1 MSTTMEF
8 QHGLAFLDS
17 DQATHYERCKRIL
30 TSNGFYIDQSVM
42 GSGKTYVALAL
53 AQSLGLT
60 LMVIGPK
67 SSLAMWEEKAKEYHV
82 PMHSTLSYQ
91 SLTGMGKGQPK
102 HGHLLKSREKDEHGD
117 ETITYAPN
125 PSWLGACAGSQG
137 LLVVLDEAH
146 NCKNPGNK
154 EKASGALLQA
164 VRTAHR
170 AGVKAYYAL
179 LSASLMDKD
188 HMCIQFL
195 RVLGLYTQRA
205 LTDNLHNTRPGYDE
219 IVRNLRQVAPQATQT
234 LAYPAS
240 VQVAPVALHEN
251 LYHLFTEALLP
262 ACSSSM
268 PDPVLPSKMNNV
280 FYKVTSPVLLKRL
293 EKSQADLTSA
303 LRYDDAYGTVRL
315 EQDSIAAVNRACMD
329 HEWALAE
336 VALRDAWAWL
346 NKTPTGKVIVFT
358 NYKKTLH
365 FIQHHL
371 TATGIK
377 SVGYEGKMTT
387 NQRVAAVRSFQQDAS
402 TRAFVS
408 NVACGGVSISLHD
421 LVGNQPRLVLIFPTY
436 KILDVYQAT
445 GRAVRRG
452 MRTEADVRM
461 LYSDNYPLMHLFDAL
476 ARKTG
481 VLKAVNKGAGA
492 TTTRKYPGE
501 FPKKQVPHDEG
512 VKAGGAHSKTWHDA
526 QERMPHQDLF
536 AVVGEEEDVEGE
548 EMEADDE

>member
-1 MSTTMEF
+1 MEF

-30 TSNGFYIDQSVM
+30 MSHGFYIDQSVM

-91 SLTGMGKGQPK
+91 TLTGVGNGQPK
-102 HGHLLKSREKDEHGD
+102 HGHLLKTRDENGD
-117 ETITYAPN
+117 ESITYIPN
-125 PSWLGACAGSQG
+125 PSWSSVCDASAG

-154 EKASGALLQA
+154 EKASAALLKA
-164 VRTAHR
+164 VRAAHR
-170 AGVKAYYAL
+170 KGGKAYYAL

-195 RVLGLYTQRA
+195 RVLGMYTHRA
-205 LTDNLHNTRPGYDE
+205 LTDNLHNTRPGYEE
-219 IVRNLRQVAPQATQT
+219 IVRNLRQVAPQVTQR
-234 LAYPAS
+234 LAYPPS
-240 VQVAPVALHEN
+240 VSVVPMSLYEN

-268 PDPVLPSKMNNV
+268 PDPILPSKMTNV
-280 FYKVTSPVLLKRL
+280 FYHVKSPVLLKRL
-293 EKSQADLTSA
+293 QTSQADLTSA

-315 EQDSIAAVNRACMD
+315 EQDSIAAVNKACMD
-329 HEWALAE
+329 HEWALVE

-358 NYKKTLH
+358 NYKRTLH
-365 FIQHHL
+365 FVHHHL

-377 SVGYEGKMTT
+377 AVGYEGKMTT
-387 NQRVAAVRSFQQDAS
+387 NQRVAAVRAFQQDVS

-421 LVGNQPRLVLIFPTY
+421 LVGGQPRLVLIFPTY

-461 LYSDNYPLMHLFDAL
+461 LYSADFPLMHLFDAL

-481 VLKAVNKGAGA
+481 VLKAVNKGAD
-492 TTTRKYPGE
+492 TNTTRKYPGE
-501 FPKKQVPHDEG
+501 FPKNQVAHEEG
-512 VKAGGAHSKTWHDA
+512 VKAGGEHSKTWHAA
-526 QERMPHQDLF
+526 QERMPYQDLF
-536 AVVGEEEDVEGE
+536 MTLGDEGEDEEEED
-548 EMEADDE
+548 D

>member
-1 MSTTMEF
+1 MEF
-8 QHGLAFLDS
+8 QHGLAFLDN
-17 DQATHYERCKRIL
+17 DQASHYERCKRIL
-30 TSNGFYIDQSVM
+30 TSHGFYIDQSVM

-91 SLTGMGKGQPK
+91 TLTGMGKGQPK
-102 HGHLLKSREKDEHGD
+102 HGHLLKTRERDEHGD
-117 ETITYAPN
+117 ETIIYTAN
-125 PSWLGACAGSQG
+125 PSWAAHCHGSQG

-154 EKASGALLQA
+154 ERASAALLKA
-164 VRTAHR
+164 VRAAHR
-170 AGVKAYYAL
+170 TGAKAYYAL

-195 RVLGLYTQRA
+195 RVLGMYTHRA
-205 LTDNLHNTRPGYDE
+205 LTDNLHGTRPGYDE
-219 IVRNLRQVAPQATQT
+219 IVQSLRRVAPQATQA
-234 LAYPAS
+234 LAHPAA

-251 LYHLFTEALLP
+251 IYRLFTEALLP

-268 PDPVLPSKMNNV
+268 PDPVLPSKMTNV

-293 EKSQADLTSA
+293 QTSQADLSRA

-346 NKTPTGKVIVFT
+346 NKTPTGKVIIFT

-365 FIQHHL
+365 FLQSHL
-371 TATGIK
+371 TATGVK

-387 NQRVAAVRSFQQDAS
+387 NQRVAAVRAFQQDVS

-408 NVACGGVSISLHD
+408 NVTCGGVSISLHD
-421 LVGNQPRLVLIFPTY
+421 LVGGQPRLVLIFPTY
-436 KILDVYQAT
+436 KILDIYQAT

-452 MRTEADVRM
+452 MRTEAEVRM
-461 LYSDNYPLMHLFDAL
+461 LYSADFPLMHLFDAL

-481 VLKAVNKGAGA
+481 VLKAVNKGANA
-492 TTTRKYPGE
+492 ETTRKYPGE
-501 FPKKQVPHDEG
+501 FPKHNTDHKSG
-512 VKAGGAHSKTWHDA
+512 VNAGGNHSKTWHAA
-526 QERMPHQDLF
+526 QERMPYQDLF
-536 AVVGEEEDVEGE
+536 AEADEEGE
-548 EMEADDE
+548 GGDEEGEGEDD